1 MLPELSPQPP
11 SKAMPPQGQL
21 QLQLPLPSTSAL
33 LVQGGDHRI
42 EIQPDSQ
49 INKYG
54 CQPFPAAD
62 RIAFGSST
70 ASQISAQAFNA
81 ADKLR
86 DRIAAALTEQ
96 SAVDIY
102 HKEMAR
108 LRLELA
114 GLCGFTES
122 FSPDVIFAASGTD
135 AHLLA
140 SHLVAAQA
148 RRAQRALR
156 VIMVNPEESGSG
168 VSAALSGCNVD
179 ADTLASAPGNQV
191 MHVSIRH
198 ADGVPRSPEEIIADV
213 DLLSGAA
220 LQSGLDVLLV
230 LIDVSKT
237 GCVAPDPQFAR
248 ALRQR
253 WPERLHVLVDACQF
267 RMEAATLRAY
277 LQQDFM
283 VAMTGSKF
291 IGGPSF
297 SAALLIPQSIAAS
310 MRPAGVPAQLNG
322 HCAQEEWPAGWHVE
336 KTLASGANIG
346 LLLRWEA
353 ALCEL
358 RALQAVPGKQ
368 IRKFLQDFGAA
379 VQHRLRSD
387 PHFQALA
394 APELPKRAAGLVP
407 EWDDLQS
414 IHAFTLH
421 RRLPQPGALNKP
433 EVADVYRR
441 LQQTR
446 HVDGYIYSVGQ
457 PVACGNRENVEL
469 CALRLCVSAGMIV
482 QACAGSSDQND
493 QTTEMLIASAMA
505 CFDAIVALI
514 ALS

>member
-1 MLPELSPQPP
+1 MPPELSSQPA
-11 SKAMPPQGQL
+11 SKAMPL
-21 QLQLPLPSTSAL
+21 QPPLPSTSAL

-70 ASQISAQAFNA
+70 ASQISPQAFEA

-86 DRIAAALTEQ
+86 DRIAAALAKQ

-102 HKEMAR
+102 REEMAS
-108 LRLELA
+108 LRLELLE
-114 GLCGFTES
+114 LCGFNES
-122 FSPDVIFAASGTD
+122 SSPDVIFSASGTD

-168 VSAALSGCNVD
+168 VSAALNCRSQD
-179 ADTLASAPGNQV
+179 AEAAGNEV
-191 MHVSIRH
+191 VHVSIRH
-198 ADGVPRSPEEIIADV
+198 ADGAPRTAEEIIADV

-220 LQSGLDVLLV
+220 LESGLDVLLV

-248 ALRQR
+248 QLRQR
-253 WPERLHVLVDACQF
+253 WPQRLHVLVDACQF

-283 VAMTGSKF
+283 IAMTGSKF

-310 MRPAGVPAQLNG
+310 MRPAGVPAQLEA
-322 HCAQEEWPAGWHVE
+322 HCAQEEWPAGWHAE
-336 KTLASGANIG
+336 KTLASCANFG

-358 RALQAVPGKQ
+358 RALRAVPANR
-368 IRKFLQDFGAA
+368 IRKFLQSFGAA
-379 VQHRLRSD
+379 VQHRLQAD

-394 APELPKRAAGLVP
+394 VPALPKRAAGLVP
-407 EWDDLQS
+407 EWDDVPS
-414 IHAFTLH
+414 IHPFTLH
-421 RRLPQPGALNKP
+421 RRLPQPGALNRL
-433 EVADVYRR
+433 EVADVYWR

-446 HVDGYIYSVGQ
+446 HVDGYMYSVGQ

-482 QACAGSSDQND
+482 QACAGSSEQNA

-514 ALS
+514 AMS

>member
-1 MLPELSPQPP
+1 MLPELSPQSPSQPP
-11 SKAMPPQGQL
+11 SKAML
-21 QLQLPLPSTSAL
+21 LPSTSAL

-62 RIAFGSST
+62 RVAFGSST
-70 ASQISAQAFNA
+70 ASQISPQAFNA

-86 DRIAAALTEQ
+86 DRIAAALSEQ
-96 SAVDIY
+96 SDVSIY
-102 HKEMAR
+102 REEMTR
-108 LRLELA
+108 LRRELLN
-114 GLCGFTES
+114 LCGFAGAS
-122 FSPDVIFAASGTD
+122 APDVIFAASGTD

-148 RRAQRALR
+148 RRAQRSLR
-156 VIMVNPEESGSG
+156 VIMVNAEESGSG
-168 VSAALSGCNVD
+168 VSAALSGRNFDVE
-179 ADTLASAPGNQV
+179 ASGNEV
-191 MHVSIRH
+191 AHVSIRH
-198 ADGVPRSPEEIIADV
+198 ADGVPRTSEEIIADV
-213 DLLSGAA
+213 DSLSTAA
-220 LQSGLDVLLV
+220 IQSGLDVLLV

-248 ALRQR
+248 QLRQR

-297 SAALLIPQSIAAS
+297 SAALLIPQSIAAAI
-310 MRPAGVPAQLNG
+310 RPAGVPVQLNG

-336 KTLASGANIG
+336 KTLASCANIG

-353 ALCEL
+353 ALYEL
-358 RALQAVPGKQ
+358 RALQAVPGNR

-379 VQHRLRSD
+379 VQHRLQSD

-394 APELPKRAAGLVP
+394 APELPQRAAGLVP
-407 EWDDLQS
+407 EWDDVPS

-421 RRLPQPGALNKP
+421 RRLPRPGALNRL
-433 EVADVYRR
+433 EVADVYRH

-457 PVACGNRENVEL
+457 PVACGNRENVDI

-482 QACAGSSDQND
+482 QACTGSSDQND
-493 QTTEMLIASAMA
+493 QTTDMLIASAMA

-514 ALS
+514 AMS